1 MEKEYYNEI
10 NISRAIGI
18 IMVVMFHSI
27 GPNSALLEYIKN
39 IFNTIQMPLF
49 FFISGFV
56 AYKIKSISTKN
67 DYLKFINKKFKR
79 LAIPYLILGIILFLP
94 KLILNKYAVVK
105 LNPNLFFSDL
115 ILFGNNP
122 ITFLWF
128 LYVLFMIFVIYTVP
142 LRKNMILTLLIN
154 LILYLVLRINGINIS
169 LFVLSKIIYYANYF
183 MVGFVIYDSYA
194 YIKDK
199 IVSKNV
205 IVVLLSTLYIII
217 ITGMNISSII
227 INLITPIVGI
237 LSVISISLL
246 LENTKVGNVLEYVGS
261 YSYDIYLLSWF
272 GQNIFRIACQ
282 IIGIDLYTWYAFV
295 GMFICG
301 ISIIFVSKF
310 ILRKQKYINK
320 YILGN
325 L

>member
-1 MEKEYYNEI
+1 M
-10 NISRAIGI
+10 
-18 IMVVMFHSI
+18 M
-27 GPNSALLEYIKN
+27 
-39 IFNTIQMPLF
+39 
-49 FFISGFV
+49 
-56 AYKIKSISTKN
+56 
-67 DYLKFINKKFKR
+67 
-79 LAIPYLILGIILFLP
+79 
-94 KLILNKYAVVK
+94 
-105 LNPNLFFSDL
+105 
-115 ILFGNNP
+115 
-122 ITFLWF
+122 
-128 LYVLFMIFVIYTVP
+128 
-142 LRKNMILTLLIN
+142 
-154 LILYLVLRINGINIS
+154 
-169 LFVLSKIIYYANYF
+169 
-183 MVGFVIYDSYA
+183 GFVIYDSYA
-194 YIKDK
+194 YIKNK